1 MYQIYVTGRDYQ
13 QVTLHDSKTF
23 QPIETPK
30 DFNPIQSKL
39 FHQDIF
45 HKKTD
50 VVDIIHSSLRQR
62 TNIPGVLVLQGNRMY
77 GRYKKKHLYKC
88 IPDDRRLPIFLIPYQ
103 LRLAFHKHLQNK
115 YIIFKYQHWKE
126 EHPRGTIVQI
136 IGDVNQLSN
145 FYEYQLYCKSLYA
158 SIQTFRKDTMKS
170 LKTTTNECIIQ
181 QIMEQHTVEDR
192 TNWKVI
198 TIDPSSSKDFDDAF
212 SITETSHTFMLS
224 IYISNVS
231 FWLDILDL
239 WESFSQRIATIYLP
253 DRRRPMLPTI
263 LSEALCSLQ
272 ANQPRF
278 AFTLDITLCKSSLD
292 ILSTRYSNTK
302 INVDHNHAYDTKE
315 MKKSSLYQKCFDLI
329 ISLNRRYK
337 YLGKIATSHDMIAY
351 CMILMNYISAQEM
364 CKHGIGLY
372 RSVKNNS
379 TTIPPQN
386 TPVKFQK
393 FIKMWHSS
401 GSHYVTFERLER
413 HDLLDLD
420 AYVHITSP
428 IRRLVD
434 LLNILALQDAL
445 GLFPLTEKSKA
456 FYRKWTNETALT
468 YINETMRSIRRVQND
483 CALLSRCYGAQ
494 PHLLYQGIIFDKM
507 KRNDGL
513 FQYMVFLTE
522 PNMVNRFIAPTEHT
536 IYSQHD
542 FKIYIFMD
550 EDRCKQKI
558 RLELQDSKKNNL

>member
-1 MYQIYVTGRDYQ
+1 MYQIHVTGRDYQ
-13 QVTLHDSKTF
+13 QIILHDSKTS
-23 QPIETPK
+23 QPVEMPLG
-30 DFNPIQSKL
+30 FNPIQNKL

-45 HKKTD
+45 QHNADKTS
-50 VVDIIHSSLRQR
+50 IIHSSLRQR
-62 TNIPGVLVLQGNRMY
+62 RSVPGVLVLQGNRMY
-77 GRYKKKHLYKC
+77 GRHKKKRLYKC

-115 YIIFKYQHWKE
+115 YIIFRYQHWDD

-136 IGDVNQLSN
+136 IGDVNQLTN

-170 LKTTTNECIIQ
+170 LKTTTKECIIQ
-181 QIMEQHTVEDR
+181 QIMEKHTIEDR

-212 SITETSHTFMLS
+212 SMKETSHTFMLS

-278 AFTLDITLCKSSLD
+278 AFTLDVTLCKSSLD

-302 INVDHNHAYDTKE
+302 INVNHNHTYDTKE
-315 MKKSSLYQKCFDLI
+315 MEKSELYQQCFKLI
-329 ISLNRRYK
+329 TSLNVRYK
-337 YLGKIATSHDMIAY
+337 YMGKIATSHDMIAY
-351 CMILMNYISAQEM
+351 CMILMNYLSAKEM

-372 RSVKNNS
+372 RSVKNDPA
-379 TTIPPQN
+379 TISPQN

-393 FIKMWHSS
+393 FIRMWHSS
-401 GSHYVTFERLER
+401 GSHYVSFGQLER

-434 LLNILALQDAL
+434 LLNILALQDTL
-445 GLFPLTEKSKA
+445 GLFPFTEKSKV
-456 FYRKWTNETALT
+456 FYGKWTDETALT

-483 CALLSRCYGAQ
+483 CALLSRCYEA
-494 PHLLYQGIIFDKM
+494 HADTLYSGIIFDTM

-513 FQYMVFLTE
+513 FQYMVYLIE
-522 PNMVNRFIAPTEHT
+522 LNMVNRIIAPTKHT
-536 IYSQHD
+536 IYSQHN

-558 RLELQDSKKNNL
+558 RLELQDSK